1 MLENKE
7 EETIKQIQENILEL
21 AEMSFQSKAVKIE
34 VEAG

>member
-21 AEMSFQSKAVKIE
+21 GEMTFQSKAVKRE
-34 VEAG
+34 MEAG